1 MVPVATIEKGGVDVG
16 ALPDRSIGLRIYQ
29 YSDIYDPRMP
39 KPLLPERPMAPAV
52 FQILI
57 ALADQ
62 PCHGY
67 GIMLDIAERSHGK
80 VKLSPGTLY
89 GAIKQML
96 QDDLIEEIAGG
107 RTDDERRRYYRLRR
121 EGREAARQ
129 EMARM
134 SALLNHARLTTLRS
148 NET

>member
-1 MVPVATIEKGGVDVG
+1 LFQFNATPLYIGDPIYTG
-16 ALPDRSIGLRIYQ
+16 AA
-29 YSDIYDPRMP
+29 MP

-62 PCHGY
+62 PLHGY
-67 GIMLDIAERSHGK
+67 GIMLDIAQRSNGR

-89 GAIKQML
+89 GSIKQML
-96 QDDLIEEIAGG
+96 EEGWIDEVPSRA
-107 RTDDERRRYYRLRR
+107 TADDERRRYYRLTR

-134 SALLNHARLTTLRS
+134 SALLNHARLTSLRS
-148 NET
+148 NEG

>member
-1 MVPVATIEKGGVDVG
+1 
-16 ALPDRSIGLRIYQ
+16 
-29 YSDIYDPRMP
+29 MP

-62 PCHGY
+62 PLHGY
-67 GIMLDIAERSHGK
+67 GIMLDIAERSDGR

-89 GAIKQML
+89 GSIKQML
-96 QDDLIEEIAGG
+96 EDAWIEEVSG
-107 RTDDERRRYYRLRR
+107 RGTVDDDRRRYYRLTR

-134 SALLNHARLTTLRS
+134 SALLNHARPTSLRS
-148 NET
+148 NEG